1 MLLQV
6 LLLVISIIALYY
18 GAEFALE
25 SAEKIG
31 RFFGLSPLVIGLLI
45 VGFGTSLPEFFV
57 SQLASARG
65 QSPMALGNIV
75 GSNVA
80 NLFLILGVSG
90 VMTRL
95 YITSDA
101 IKSQLLVHIVL
112 TLILTITL
120 FQTGLL
126 WWTALMLFAFFVFY
140 LWNTFREMKRDR
152 HLREDEESEKEAI
165 ELITIGLLVVGFAL
179 LYGGGEL
186 LVYSGTNL
194 GELMG
199 VSPYVISAVFV
210 AFGTSFPELVTAI
223 LACVKKKNT
232 DLITGNI
239 IGSNIFNVSFV
250 MMSLFP
256 YSIKFDS
263 TYKVE
268 LILLIFA
275 SLFLAGLSFMKRN
288 FGKIPGALF
297 LSGYIGA
304 VYYWIAKAP

>member
-1 MLLQV
+1 
-6 LLLVISIIALYY
+6 
-18 GAEFALE
+18 
-25 SAEKIG
+25 
-31 RFFGLSPLVIGLLI
+31 
-45 VGFGTSLPEFFV
+45 
-57 SQLASARG
+57 
-65 QSPMALGNIV
+65 
-75 GSNVA
+75 
-80 NLFLILGVSG
+80 
-90 VMTRL
+90 MTRL

-165 ELITIGLLVVGFAL
+165 HLITIGFLLLGFTL

-186 LVYSGTNL
+186 FVYSGTNL
-194 GELMG
+194 GEFMG

-210 AFGTSFPELVTAI
+210 AFGTSFPELVTSI

-288 FGKIPGALF
+288 FGKIPGVLF
-297 LSGYIGA
+297 ISGYIGA